1 MSEQFTERDCHIL
14 SIMLKGKG
22 DWDYI
27 TTAGGFS
34 NRKSAQKAARQVT
47 AKLPLP
53 PPTTGGLATQPQ
65 ELPPPTTGGSFSQSR
80 RELHTTG
87 SKKGDP
93 KSDAS
98 AGRVKTPKKGE
109 GIAEDT
115 GEGVGQGVGE
125 GVGQGFPQSSDR
137 FIVGRPYSENH
148 DPDYRLSRRERLK
161 GDESSSDDDDNDN
174 DDDDEEME
182 EY

>member
-27 TTAGGFS
+27 TIAGGFA
-34 NRKSAQKAARQVT
+34 NRKSARKAARRVT

-53 PPTTGGLATQPQ
+53 PPTTGGLAPHPQ
-65 ELPPPTTGGSFSQSR
+65 GLSPPKGGPR
-80 RELHTTG
+80 
-87 SKKGDP
+87 
-93 KSDAS
+93 SDAS
-98 AGRVKTPKKGE
+98 AGRAKTVKPFTVPR
-109 GIAEDT
+109 GI
-115 GEGVGQGVGE
+115 GEGVCQGVRE
-125 GVGQGFPQSSDR
+125 GVGHEFPQSSDR
-137 FIVGRPYSENH
+137 FVVGRPYSENR

-161 GDESSSDDDDNDN
+161 GDESSSDDDDNN
-174 DDDDEEME
+174 DDEEEEME